1 MFYRAGIQKVK
12 SSYEGYV
19 SFILLPQMT
28 YLLTVVLFSIDGLLA
43 RHPGC
48 FTHTDHDGFDVVNC
62 SHQRFQRILP
72 RARLHTSQF
81 ELMPNAI
88 SSRTRSLNLSN
99 NEFISLNSSS
109 FASLRRPE
117 ILESL
122 DLSNN
127 KLIFIAPA
135 AFKSLTRLKY
145 LNLSGNRLHTVNRS
159 SFTELDSLEV
169 LNLDGNPLSSFPDRT
184 FSPLLHLKQISIQS
198 DQLACDCQLVD
209 LLKFINKENSVNV
222 TDRTVCI
229 FPITLRGEKLATLQ
243 AKSMKKACGR
253 GDFEPSI
260 FELEPSSASLIVYPG
275 EEQQIACMISN
286 IGNISMEWLKNNVPV
301 SSTSRLEITHSSNT
315 NIRSLTLT
323 FKPVEWEDEGDWICY
338 AEFREASLRNTIRLM
353 PISVNTEH
361 CVQEWKADEKGEI
374 VWPISKQG
382 TVSAICP
389 HGPLNAVA
397 YRVCRQGKWSEV
409 DSGSCAFS
417 SALTKSLFHTLSHMH
432 SSKLLDEL
440 IDSMPLAYE
449 LSPYETRLI
458 GWIIGNASE
467 SDANQELTAIAF
479 ALRSK
484 YATTELDGEMLRNR
498 LQSIALNDQ
507 IMRLKNMAACEL
519 MLLSTSLDEEAHKV
533 GFISAYTNGQYTCH
547 RQRNVELLAANGM
560 TSMRIPW
567 QTLDLFP
574 SVTVLNVFWFANTHL
589 FATSYTLDG
598 RWVALNQVHAIVL
611 KRTNL
616 KPVQAVEKASDILNT
631 DGPSAILFTYFL
643 RIPTE
648 QVRLGVWNDGEW
660 RIADGNEC
668 TQRRAGPRYVII
680 ACSRAFIISHL
691 GENLTFF
698 TAMQNASLIDELTT
712 VKKGIELPW
721 WTYMSSGFLS
731 FSMVFV
737 VFSNICCIRRKHV
750 LYCKS
755 LHVLINLCVS
765 IFSLCVAFTLG
776 VNKVFDESICILD
789 GALIHFSFLA
799 AFYWIMLAVRTTQ
812 RKIGKVAS
820 SKEQRVAEDE
830 FSEPEFEN
838 VAPHGPIAGLYFLAY
853 GVPFFSVSFSVA
865 IDASSYTSSTHSC
878 FPPTTFQSKV
888 FQCGVLLPFMLSLLF
903 TIIFYTVGKCRVEY
917 LRRLFESRCLSDTP
931 RTENPSAPL
940 VGDAE
945 LKLLDTSLPDD
956 DMTARHQ
963 MNGFITT
970 ALLLLG
976 ACCVAVIYVRVALAT
991 TDSAAIP
998 VAVSILHSILCCA
1011 LAIFIFYMHS
1021 VRRFQLLWQKNRMRM
1036 LLNCSAPTQNDR
1048 SPLVR
1053 GVRTIVDAD
1062 ILCVPRPAPQ
1072 SCTTNANALPPTQQ
1086 NPIVHHT
1093 YHGNDGLRMH
1103 GALGTGKL
1111 RERAMQRAARK
1122 YYQCKR
1128 QFARHSSTLSTVQG
1142 TTIEEESGG
1151 IVSNDFFEASESINE
1166 DFTSSSGLDLLHVE
1180 MDRLSEKHKEMAS
1193 MSSAST
1199 QSRRICYAQV

>member
-1 MFYRAGIQKVK
+1 
-12 SSYEGYV
+12 
-19 SFILLPQMT
+19 MT
-28 YLLTVVLFSIDGLLA
+28 YLLTVVLFSIDSLLA
-43 RHPGC
+43 QHSGC
-48 FTHTDHDGFDVVNC
+48 YTHTDHDGFDVVNC

-72 RARLHTSQF
+72 RARLHASQF

-109 FASLRRPE
+109 FSSLRRPE
-117 ILESL
+117 ILES
-122 DLSNN
+122 
-127 KLIFIAPA
+127 
-135 AFKSLTRLKY
+135 

-243 AKSMKKACGR
+243 AKSVKKACGR
-253 GDFEPSI
+253 GDFEPSV

-301 SSTSRLEITHSSNT
+301 SSTSRLEITQSSNE

-323 FKPVEWEDEGDWICY
+323 FNPVEWEDEGDWICY

-417 SALTKSLFHTLSHMH
+417 SDLTKRLVHALSHMH
-432 SSKLLDEL
+432 SSKLLNEL
-440 IDSMPLAYE
+440 IGSTSLANE
-449 LSPYETRLI
+449 LSPYETRLV

-467 SDANQELTAIAF
+467 SNANQLLTAIAF

-484 YATTELDGEMLRNR
+484 HATTELDGEMLRNR

-507 IMRLKNMAACEL
+507 IIRLKNLAACEL
-519 MLLSTSLDEEAHKV
+519 MLLSTSLDDEAHKI

-574 SVTVLNVFWFANTHL
+574 SVALLNVFWFANTHL

-616 KPVQAVEKASDILNT
+616 KPMQPAEKAR
-631 DGPSAILFTYFL
+631 L
-643 RIPTE
+643 RIYLIFAE
-648 QVRLGVWNDGEW
+648 
-660 RIADGNEC
+660 I
-668 TQRRAGPRYVII
+668 
-680 ACSRAFIISHL
+680 
-691 GENLTFF
+691 
-698 TAMQNASLIDELTT
+698 ASLKSFLARIFSFCFVCVMMFGDRRRQIFSILMAHQRYCLRIIFAFRPSRLTT

-737 VFSNICCIRRKHV
+737 VFSNICCIR
-750 LYCKS
+750 
-755 LHVLINLCVS
+755 
-765 IFSLCVAFTLG
+765 
-776 VNKVFDESICILD
+776 
-789 GALIHFSFLA
+789 
-799 AFYWIMLAVRTTQ
+799 TTQ

-830 FSEPEFEN
+830 FGESEFQN

-865 IDASSYTSSTHSC
+865 IDASSYVSSTHSC

-888 FQCGVLLPFMLSLLF
+888 FQCGVLFPFMISLIF
-903 TIIFYTVGKCRVEY
+903 TIIFYTMGRCQVEY
-917 LRRLFESRCLSDTP
+917 LKRLFESRCLPNAP
-931 RTENPSAPL
+931 RAENQSAPL

-945 LKLLDTSLPDD
+945 LKSLDTSLLDD
-956 DMTARHQ
+956 DITARFQ
-963 MNGFITT
+963 MSGFVTI
-970 ALLLLG
+970 AFLLLG
-976 ACCVAVIYVRVALAT
+976 ACCVAVIYVRVALVT
-991 TDSAAIP
+991 TDSSTIP
-998 VAVSILHSILCCA
+998 VALSILHAVLCCA

-1021 VRRFQLLWQKNRMRM
+1021 VKRFQLLWQKGYSGDHGTFFQNRMCM
-1036 LLNCSAPTQNDR
+1036 LLHCSAPTQNDR
-1048 SPLVR
+1048 SPIVR
-1053 GVRTIVDAD
+1053 GVRTIVGAE
-1062 ILCVPRPAPQ
+1062 ILCVPRPVPQ
-1072 SCTTNANALPPTQQ
+1072 SYTTNANALPLIQQ
-1086 NPIVHHT
+1086 NPIVHQT
-1093 YHGNDGLRMH
+1093 YHGSGGVRMH
-1103 GALGTGKL
+1103 GALETGKL

-1122 YYQCKR
+1122 YYRCKR
-1128 QFARHSSTLSTVQG
+1128 QLACNSSTLSTVQG
-1142 TTIEEESGG
+1142 TTIEEESGD

-1199 QSRRICYAQV
+1199 QSRRICYAQI